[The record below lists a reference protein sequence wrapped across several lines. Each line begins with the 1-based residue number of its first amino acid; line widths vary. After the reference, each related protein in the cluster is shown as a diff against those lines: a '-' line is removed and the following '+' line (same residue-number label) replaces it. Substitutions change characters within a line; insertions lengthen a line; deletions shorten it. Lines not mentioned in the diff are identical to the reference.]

1 MEDVGTASPD
11 AVCPRCDR
19 PNRVAA
25 TYCGGCG
32 AELPGDRPCPLCASP
47 NPRRHRYCEMCGGAM
62 FARSPRLAPS
72 RAGVRRTSETASV
85 AAPPGRS
92 LPLRLSAGLRS
103 TGAYVAV
110 VVAVVAALPRFYE
123 LDSVPAGLSAIERVF
138 AAAASRVAHEGWI
151 GLGSDAVA
159 GEPPGFAYLLGAW
172 SLLAGDSTVAMRLLP
187 AVLGVATVGLFYLL
201 TRRLLGMRPALLA
214 SVILA
219 LSFWHLQFSRLI
231 LPTILVLVAALA
243 AANLLAAA
251 LDETSNDVRRRTLA
265 AAAGL
270 LVGLTPYIDS
280 SFPILVAA
288 VALFCLV
295 QFARGNQYAGEVAS
309 ALWIAAAAT
318 ALPYLFI
325 VASDPSAALDPITA
339 YSISASQEYH
349 DLQGITEQTRYM
361 AANVASAIVRV
372 FFGAFGG
379 EHTRLLDA
387 VTGPLA
393 VVGLLVSAA
402 RWRVR
407 GHALLLAFFG
417 VGAVLAGLTTEEGG
431 YARLVVALPA
441 ALAAAGLGLH
451 WAMTWLK
458 GRFSD
463 PVLYGLAALLIALI
477 AYMNLSAYF
486 GAGPSFQ

>member
-1 MEDVGTASPD
+1 MEDAGTASPD

-19 PNRVAA
+19 PNRLAA

-32 AELPGDRPCPLCASP
+32 AELPGARSCPLCGSP

-62 FARSPRLAPS
+62 FARSPRLAPY

-110 VVAVVAALPRFYE
+110 VVAVVATLPRFYQ

-159 GEPPGFAYLLGAW
+159 GEAPGFAYLLGAW

-187 AVLGVATVGLFYLL
+187 SSLGVATVGLFYLL
-201 TRRLLGMRPALLA
+201 TRRLLGVRPALFA
-214 SVILA
+214 SLILA

-231 LPTILVLVAALA
+231 LPTILMLVAALA

-251 LDETSNDVRRRTLA
+251 IDEECNDVRRRALA

-270 LVGLTPYIDS
+270 IVGLTPYIDS
-280 SFPILVAA
+280 SFPILVPA

-295 QFARGNQYAGEVAS
+295 QLAREGRHAGEIAGV
-309 ALWIAAAAT
+309 LWLSAAAA

-325 VASDPSAALDPITA
+325 AASDPGAALEQVTANSITA
-339 YSISASQEYH
+339 GQEYQ
-349 DLQGITEQTRYM
+349 DLQGITEQTRYL
-361 AANVASAIVRV
+361 AASVAKTVVRV

-379 EHTRLLDA
+379 ETARLLDA
-387 VTGPLA
+387 TTGLLA
-393 VVGLLVSAA
+393 LVGLLVAAA
-402 RWRVR
+402 RWRER
-407 GHALLLAFFG
+407 GPMLLLALFVVG
-417 VGAVLAGLTTEEGG
+417 VALAGLTMDAGIYG
-431 YARLVVALPA
+431 RLVVAAPA

-451 WAMTWLK
+451 WITTWME
-458 GRFSD
+458 GRL
-463 PVLYGLAALLIALI
+463 PAPAIYGFAALLVALI
-477 AYMNLSAYF
+477 AYMNLNAYF
-486 GAGPSFQ
+486 GAGPAVP

>member
-1 MEDVGTASPD
+1 MEDAGTASPD

-19 PNRVAA
+19 PNRLAA

-32 AELPGDRPCPLCASP
+32 EELPGDRPCPLCASP
-47 NPRRHRYCEMCGGAM
+47 NPRRHRYCEMCGGSM
-62 FARSPRLAPS
+62 FARGPRPAPS
-72 RAGVRRTSETASV
+72 RAGVLRTSGIASV
-85 AAPPGRS
+85 ATQPSRS

-103 TGAYVAV
+103 TGAYAA
-110 VVAVVAALPRFYE
+110 AVVAAAALLPRFFR
-123 LDSVPAGLSAIERVF
+123 LDSVPTGLSAIERVF

-151 GLGSDAVA
+151 GLGPDAVA

-172 SLLAGDSTVAMRLLP
+172 SLLAGDSTLALRLLP
-187 AVLGVATVGLFYLL
+187 AVLGVAAAALFYLL
-201 TRRLLGMRPALLA
+201 TRRLLGVRPALFA

-219 LSFWHLQFSRLI
+219 LSFWHIQFSRLI
-231 LPTILVLVAALA
+231 LPTILMLVAALA

-251 LDETSNDVRRRTLA
+251 IDEKRNDVRRRTLA

-288 VALFCLV
+288 LALFCLV
-295 QFARGNQYAGEVAS
+295 QLAREGQHSGEVAV
-309 ALWIAAAAT
+309 ALWLSAAAA
-318 ALPYLFI
+318 ALPHLFI
-325 VASDPSAALDPITA
+325 AASDPGAALEQITA
-339 YSISASQEYH
+339 YSITASQEYQGF
-349 DLQGITEQTRYM
+349 QGITEQTRFL
-361 AANVASAIVRV
+361 AASVANAVVRV

-379 EHTRLLDA
+379 ETARLLDA
-387 VTGPLA
+387 ITGLLA
-393 VVGLLVSAA
+393 LVGLLVAAA
-402 RWRVR
+402 RWRER
-407 GHALLLAFFG
+407 GHVFLLALFG
-417 VGAVLAGLTTEEGG
+417 VGIVLAGLTTEEGL

-441 ALAAAGLGLH
+441 TLAGAGFGLH

-463 PVLYGLAALLIALI
+463 PVLYGFAALLIALI

-486 GAGPSFQ
+486 GVDPSFQ